1 MDKFIMIFF
10 QDSIKIIMHFIHIH
24 ALSIPLYLYYE
35 KYWLMYSTSVIYFLS
50 YMYWIH
56 GRYVNMDRMCARAII
71 IYMNM
76 MTYDNTYTLLRLIAL
91 CMYLY
96 GNYVYYKKVE
106 LINLLN
112 VYYHT
117 PLYKD
122 LLKVCECEWECE
134 LKDIFKDK
142 LCNGYIKYYK

>member
-1 MDKFIMIFF
+1 
-10 QDSIKIIMHFIHIH
+10 MHFIHIH

-56 GRYVNMDRMCARAII
+56 GRYVNMDRLCARGII

-76 MTYDNTYTLLRLIAL
+76 MTYDNTYTLLTLIAL

-96 GNYVYYKKVE
+96 GNYVYYKKGE
-106 LINLLN
+106 LINLWFSGNHIIGTFLN

-117 PLYKD
+117 PLCKD
-122 LLKVCECEWECE
+122 LLVVC
-134 LKDIFKDK
+134 DV
-142 LCNGYIKYYK
+142 NVN